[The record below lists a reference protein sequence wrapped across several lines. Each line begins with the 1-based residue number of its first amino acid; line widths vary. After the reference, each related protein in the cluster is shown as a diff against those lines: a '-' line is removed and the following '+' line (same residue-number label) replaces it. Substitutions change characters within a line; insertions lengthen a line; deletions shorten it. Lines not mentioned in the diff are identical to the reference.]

1 MPLNYELLKQIDS
14 KKKKLDSFRPLSS
27 ELITDG
33 NGRTARLLMNLI
45 LLHYGFPPAIIK
57 VKDRVAYL
65 DAIEAW
71 QQQNDKD
78 LFVRRV

>member
-1 MPLNYELLKQIDS
+1 MFLNYELLKQIDS

-33 NGRTARLLMNLI
+33 NGRAARLLMNLI

-71 QQQNDKD
+71 
-78 LFVRRV
+78 

>member
-1 MPLNYELLKQIDS
+1 MSLNYELLKQIDS

-45 LLHYGFPPAIIK
+45 LLHYGFPSAIIK
-57 VKDRVAYL
+57 VKR
-65 DAIEAW
+65 
-71 QQQNDKD
+71 
-78 LFVRRV
+78 